1 MLTMLKMLVLSL
13 SFVYVYFPKKT
24 KLVFVYVYVSV
35 QPIFQHSSRYL
46 WLYALNI
53 WRCENELVFIN
64 LVNIDLQILL
74 GKTGL
79 VLFSAYCL
87 GQNTQ
92 QNTLCHF
99 YQLSPYN
106 HVNSTIF
113 DILQFY
119 LAICCGHSLS
129 QNQLKPLTMYNV
141 PLFND

>member
-1 MLTMLKMLVLSL
+1 MSMFLCSP
-13 SFVYVYFPKKT
+13 YE
-24 KLVFVYVYVSV
+24 
-35 QPIFQHSSRYL
+35 PIFQHFSRYL

-106 HVNSTIF
+106 QVNPTIF
-113 DILQFY
+113 DKLKTLPREREREKERDSFPILSYGKLVTYMQTGGHCRTNRRVQFF
-119 LAICCGHSLS
+119 IKGK
-129 QNQLKPLTMYNV
+129 KPKN
-141 PLFND
+141 